1 MTDETVGRIRL
12 SPDGRKGF
20 TVPQSYQFILNERQR
35 DTITIWLNHPERLNV
50 LSRALMREVTQA
62 FVDAGESDATGVI
75 LAAKGRIFSAGHD
88 FEEMADR
95 GLESVRELFG
105 LCTTMMATIQS
116 IPQPV
121 VAQVQG
127 LATGGGCQL
136 VATADLAVAAEE
148 ATFCTPG
155 GKGGLFCT
163 TPLVAVGRA
172 IGRKRALE
180 MAMSGDAI
188 DARTAK
194 DWGLIN
200 IVVPA
205 RELDDATTRLLRRV
219 TRGSA
224 ISKGIGKRAFYE
236 QIEMDQ
242 SDAYA
247 YATEVMAAASLIPDA
262 QESIAAFIEKRQP
275 KFENTST
282 SI

>member
-1 MTDETVGRIRL
+1 MPEPFQFVL
-12 SPDGRKGF
+12 S
-20 TVPQSYQFILNERQR
+20 ERQR
-35 DTITIWLNHPERLNV
+35 DTTTIWLNNPERLNV
-50 LSRALMREVTQA
+50 LTLALMQELTQA
-62 FVDAGESDATGVI
+62 FIDAGESDATGVI
-75 LAAKGRIFSAGHD
+75 LAAKGRLFCAGHD
-88 FEEMADR
+88 FGEMADQD
-95 GLESVRELFG
+95 LDAVRNLFG
-105 LCTTMMATIQS
+105 VCTTMMQTIQS

-121 VAQVQG
+121 VARVHA

-163 TPLVAVGRA
+163 TPMVAVGRS

-180 MAMSGDAI
+180 MAMSGDVI
-188 DARTAK
+188 DARTAEA
-194 DWGLIN
+194 WGLVN
-200 IVVPA
+200 LVVPLN
-205 RELDDATTRLLRRV
+205 ELDDASTRLLRRA

-236 QIEMDQ
+236 QMAMSQD
-242 SDAYA
+242 DAYA

-275 KFENTST
+275 NFTSPAKT
-282 SI
+282 T

>member
-1 MTDETVGRIRL
+1 
-12 SPDGRKGF
+12 
-20 TVPQSYQFILNERQR
+20 
-35 DTITIWLNHPERLNV
+35 
-50 LSRALMREVTQA
+50 
-62 FVDAGESDATGVI
+62 
-75 LAAKGRIFSAGHD
+75 
-88 FEEMADR
+88 MANQD
-95 GLESVRELFG
+95 LESVRHLFG
-105 LCTTMMATIQS
+105 VCTTMMQTIQS

-121 VAQVQG
+121 VARVHA

-163 TPLVAVGRA
+163 TPMVAVGRS

-180 MAMSGDAI
+180 MAMTGDAI
-188 DARTAK
+188 DARTAEN
-194 DWGLIN
+194 WGLIN
-200 IVVPA
+200 LVVPMN
-205 RELDDATTRLLRRV
+205 ELDVASTRLLHRA

-236 QIEMDQ
+236 QIMMDQ

-247 YATEVMAAASLIPDA
+247 YATDVMAAASLLPDA

-275 KFENTST
+275 NFGST
-282 SI
+282 PST